1 MKTLAVFLLLCASA
15 CAGTID
21 LDNLIA
27 GPIPGNDNAALVSS
41 IVERDVE
48 LVGKFEIVGD
58 EEAFSI
64 ATEGIADH
72 LTLTFQDQGLAFFFS
87 SGVIKA
93 TVDGTD
99 WDYLVAKS
107 GPNFFVYERTGD
119 LTYFETDCHFLSHV
133 SLYRGTPEP
142 GSLSLLGLG
151 GLALLAFRRRRGQ
164 H

>member
-1 MKTLAVFLLLCASA
+1 MKYIFTFLLLCSTLR
-15 CAGTID
+15 AGTID

-41 IVERDVE
+41 IVDRDVE

-58 EEAFSI
+58 ESLFS
-64 ATEGIADH
+64 TQPEGIANH
-72 LTLTFQDQGLAFFFS
+72 LNLEFQDQGLAFFFA

-142 GSLSLLGLG
+142 GSGLLLGLG
-151 GLALLAFRRRRGQ
+151 SLFILRFRRRR
-164 H
+164 